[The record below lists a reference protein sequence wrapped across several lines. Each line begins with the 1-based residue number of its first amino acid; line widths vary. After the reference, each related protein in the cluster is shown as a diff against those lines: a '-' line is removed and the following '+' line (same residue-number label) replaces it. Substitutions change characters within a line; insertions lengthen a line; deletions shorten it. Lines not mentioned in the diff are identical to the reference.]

1 MKRPILWLA
10 GGLLAGAVAVLAFGV
25 LRGTPKPDG
34 AGPPDGALPD
44 PGTAVPV
51 GTGGSGSSR
60 GNASFYSVATNGTT
74 TASGVPLDDSLSTAA
89 HRTLPFGTRV
99 RVTNLG
105 NGLSETVAITD
116 RGPFVRGRVIDVSRH
131 AAEKLG
137 MIQSGVVSVEIV
149 VMPEGALTRKR
160 DKNGD

>member
-34 AGPPDGALPD
+34 AGGPDGALQD

-74 TASGVPLDDSLSTAA
+74 TASGVPLDDSVSTAA
-89 HRTLPFGTRV
+89 HRTLLFGTRV
-99 RVTNLG
+99 RVTNLE

-116 RGPFVRGRVIDVSRH
+116 RGPFVQGRVIDVSRH

-137 MIQSGVVSVEIV
+137 MIESGVVSVEIV
-149 VMPEGALTRKR
+149 VMPEEPCRENAP
-160 DKNGD
+160 